1 MAATLRRSG
10 EASFDG
16 ADGVVWSRNS
26 WATPP
31 RLRELMWLRCFLLIA
46 HPPLLPLR
54 RGATTNSGLFSRRE
68 DAVEIPA
75 EYFCYCIL
83 FDGQFIQSCSLC
95 SVNDASPPGWE
106 E

>member
-1 MAATLRRSG
+1 MEVERKLRRGRGSRLPSSAGGGVAATARSS

-46 HPPLLPLR
+46 HPPLLLLR
-54 RGATTNSGLFSRRE
+54 RGASLSSR
-68 DAVEIPA
+68 
-75 EYFCYCIL
+75 
-83 FDGQFIQSCSLC
+83 
-95 SVNDASPPGWE
+95 SVN
-106 E
+106 